1 MVPIII
7 IIIIKTLL
15 LSCALLIGRN
25 LSMKS
30 MFGYGST
37 SIGPGPTNNER
48 YATSENINNSI
59 HPVVSSQY
67 IPTQMPATPKFNFNI
82 NLFHPNSSFSHENFN
97 KDTSFSIDNEKVTNY
112 EANNSLVS
120 MLKNKEIDSV
130 DNKNMDYPVGK
141 RRRHRTLSF

>member
-48 YATSENINNSI
+48 CAANDKINNSI
-59 HPVVSSQY
+59 HSMVSEQH
-67 IPTQMPATPKFNFNI
+67 IPTQMPEMPKFNFNI
-82 NLFHPNSSFSHENFN
+82 NLFTPNSSFSHQNFS
-97 KDTSFSIDNEKVTNY
+97 KDTSFKVNKENIIDD
-112 EANNSLVS
+112 EANNSLIS

-130 DNKNMDYPVGK
+130 DNKNIYLVEK
-141 RRRHRTLSF
+141 RRRHRTLSI

>member
-48 YATSENINNSI
+48 CATSDKINNSI
-59 HPVVSSQY
+59 HPMVSAQY

-82 NLFHPNSSFSHENFN
+82 NLFHPNSSFSHQNSS
-97 KDTSFSIDNEKVTNY
+97 KDASFSINDKNITNH
-112 EANNSLVS
+112 EANDSLIS
-120 MLKNKEIDSV
+120 MLTNEEIDSV
-130 DNKNMDYPVGK
+130 DNKNIYPVEK
-141 RRRHRTLSF
+141 RRRHRTLSI